1 MELVLNAGLVA
12 MAVAAAAASLLALDA
27 SRVLSLRAVRSRRYN
42 VDVPATRRP

>member
-12 MAVAAAAASLLALDA
+12 MAVAAGCLLALDA

-42 VDVPATRRP
+42 DDVPATRRP